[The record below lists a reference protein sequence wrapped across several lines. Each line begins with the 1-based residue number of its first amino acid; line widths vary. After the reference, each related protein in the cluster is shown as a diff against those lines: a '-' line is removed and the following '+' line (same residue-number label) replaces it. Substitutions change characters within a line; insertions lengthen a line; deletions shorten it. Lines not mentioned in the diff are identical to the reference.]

1 MSDPYSLLTYFV
13 RDLCARIPKLII
25 PSRKCGHKGIRR
37 GAGVISAEHRQRD
50 GFLVGVGPLPT
61 AGAAPDTR
69 DRALMISTGGIPRP
83 QHSRCLLGGNG
94 GSGSAPGKGE
104 LSLRL
109 DGFRPKKRGFRH
121 VSSGLARGLRGSF
134 PDPHGGSPVD
144 AFFPRGDVSQPRPSG
159 VGGSGRFP
167 PLPRF
172 PPRSP
177 GSSPARTRVGGT
189 HSQRCPQRQP
199 ATPRV
204 DFAAGGRCT
213 AGTLGGSRHPGRYF
227 SLNRDGRET

>member
-13 RDLCARIPKLII
+13 RDLCTRIPKLII

-83 QHSRCLLGGNG
+83 QHSRCLRGGNG
-94 GSGSAPGKGE
+94 GSGSAPGKGGV
-104 LSLRL
+104 SLRL

-121 VSSGLARGLRGSF
+121 VSSGLARGLRGVF
-134 PDPHGGSPVD
+134 PGP
-144 AFFPRGDVSQPRPSG
+144 PRGVTRGRLLPTGRRIPAAA
-159 VGGSGRFP
+159 VGGRGVRPVP
-167 PLPRF
+167 PAPPVPPALPRLLA
-172 PPRSP
+172 
-177 GSSPARTRVGGT
+177 GQNTRGGD
-189 HSQRCPQRQP
+189 PQP
-199 ATPRV
+199 ALP
-204 DFAAGGRCT
+204 AKAASNPAGGLR
-213 AGTLGGSRHPGRYF
+213 SRREMHCRDPRGIATPGPLF
-227 SLNRDGRET
+227 FIKS

>member
-37 GAGVISAEHRQRD
+37 GAGVISAEHRQRNV
-50 GFLVGVGPLPT
+50 FLVGVGPLPT

-83 QHSRCLLGGNG
+83 QHSRCLRGGNG
-94 GSGSAPGKGE
+94 GSDSGPGKGE
-104 LSLRL
+104 LSLHL
-109 DGFRPKKRGFRH
+109 DGFRPKKKRI
-121 VSSGLARGLRGSF
+121 SARFLGAGEGSAGVLPGPPRGS
-134 PDPHGGSPVD
+134 PMDV
-144 AFFPRGDVSQPRPSG
+144 FFPRGDLSQPRPSE
-159 VGGSGRFP
+159 VGGAGRLP

-172 PPRSP
+172 PPRSS

-204 DFAAGGRCT
+204 DFAG
-213 AGTLGGSRHPGRYF
+213 
-227 SLNRDGRET
+227 